1 MLPIRKNCCCGEKKT
16 GSRENL
22 RAIMDADS
30 VGREVTYPRNNS
42 LVPSRTCDSTSSRCP
57 NEVAWG
63 GQAEAFYR
71 SMGRSMGRDIPSGSY
86 NFVILGTGAGSRKRS
101 RYRRLA
107 GHLDK
112 AKQA

>member
-1 MLPIRKNCCCGEKKT
+1 MLIRWGGK
-16 GSRENL
+16 
-22 RAIMDADS
+22 
-30 VGREVTYPRNNS
+30 GRGVTYPRNNS

-86 NFVILGTGAGSRKRS
+86 KSKQLVILETGAGSRKRS
-101 RYRRLA
+101 HPVSETRRGQLRPSSI
-107 GHLDK
+107 
-112 AKQA
+112 